1 MRGAAPGEDG
11 VANERIDSQ
20 GRTTDPTKGC
30 EQQEEAT
37 RPRGLPTR
45 VPTTATRRITQQ
57 HTRECCLSFLFSLS
71 LVSSFSPSFSR
82 RFAVTATRIG
92 TLLYSQ
98 FIFH

>member
-57 HTRECCLSFLFSLS
+57 HTRGCCLSFLFSLS
-71 LVSSFSPSFSR
+71 ILFLLFPLSR